1 MLKTK
6 EEINKDIINRLN
18 DLIFILKTDYKEIS
32 NVLDYSDTSYIHKV
46 LNGKKI
52 IEISTLLKI
61 SIGLVKINKIKNNI
75 VDEKILSASEIIKSI
90 GY

>member
-52 IEISTLLKI
+52 IEIST
-61 SIGLVKINKIKNNI
+61 
-75 VDEKILSASEIIKSI
+75 ILP
-90 GY
+90 

>member
-18 DLIFILKTDYKEIS
+18 DLIFILKTDYKEII

-52 IEISTLLKI
+52 IEISTILPWAKTGSSLLICKRFCC
-61 SIGLVKINKIKNNI
+61 
-75 VDEKILSASEIIKSI
+75 
-90 GY
+90 